1 MGSGTSVEAAVPR
14 GAGSAE
20 ERERE
25 RVAKIMRDCA
35 EQQVDLELRRF
46 RSLEAAA
53 AAFRARGHPDDPDD
67 VLDLEDFIRDIYTAW
82 RPQQLPKL
90 GALLKRGPQLPGGL
104 GELAAR
110 AIERI
115 VMRERPDVAMGGGG

>member
-1 MGSGTSVEAAVPR
+1 MPESDGVF
-14 GAGSAE
+14 AE
-20 ERERE
+20 R
-25 RVAKIMRDCA
+25 M
-35 EQQVDLELRRF
+35 VDHELRRF

-53 AAFRARGHPDDPDD
+53 AAFRAQGHPDDPDD
-67 VLDLEDFIRDIYTAW
+67 VSDLEDFIEYVYTAW

-90 GALLKRGPQLPGGL
+90 GALLKRGPQLPGGI

-115 VMRERPDVAMGGGG
+115 VMVERPDVAMGGGG

>member
-1 MGSGTSVEAAVPR
+1 MSDGEF
-14 GAGSAE
+14 AE
-20 ERERE
+20 R
-25 RVAKIMRDCA
+25 M
-35 EQQVDLELRRF
+35 VDHELRRF

-67 VLDLEDFIRDIYTAW
+67 VLDLEDFIEYVYTAW
-82 RPQQLPKL
+82 RPRQLPKL
-90 GALLKRGPQLPGGL
+90 GALLKRGPQLPGGI

-115 VMRERPDVAMGGGG
+115 VMVERPDVAMGGGG